1 MGEVLITG
9 GRLIDGTGAAPRP
22 ADVLLR
28 NDEIVAVGAPGS
40 VPATATGADLRRID
54 ATGKTVM
61 PGLIDTIAPP
71 SATTVSPGSRLQ
83 VAIAKAGP

>member
-1 MGEVLITG
+1 MSEILITG

-28 NDEIVAVGAPGS
+28 DDSIVAVGAPGT
-40 VPATATGADLRRID
+40 VTGAPDARHID

-61 PGLIDTIAPP
+61 PGLIDTHLDRKSTRPN
-71 SATTVSPGSRLQ
+71 SSH
-83 VAIAKAGP
+83 